1 MRWDHQKS
9 DEFEATLRLNGEV
22 LTGGLESNL
31 KFARLL
37 ATDFERDLERAT
49 ACAAH
54 TSSPTF
60 EVSIFDYF
68 VKRTVF
74 TDSLTSTYRSSTLF

>member
-1 MRWDHQKS
+1 LRWDHQKS

-37 ATDFERDLERAT
+37 ATDFGRDL
-49 ACAAH
+49 
-54 TSSPTF
+54 
-60 EVSIFDYF
+60 
-68 VKRTVF
+68 KRNN
-74 TDSLTSTYRSSTLF
+74 SLRCSHFISDF

>member
-37 ATDFERDLERAT
+37 ATDFGEGSEAD
-49 ACAAH
+49 
-54 TSSPTF
+54 
-60 EVSIFDYF
+60 
-68 VKRTVF
+68 
-74 TDSLTSTYRSSTLF
+74 DSLRWHPLHLRLLKSAI